1 MAPPNPKRP
10 PRPRTPPDDN
20 DTSDDTELPF
30 DERDATPLRADDPK
44 PQRVTTYPALKK
56 GRGRAR
62 ARDTA
67 LAGGFATASVPDP
80 SGSEVFLYAERGP
93 GAGQLLPIAPG
104 TLVLGRSSSADLRL
118 PHASISRRHAR
129 LQRRGDRFFLEDLGS
144 QNGTYVDDERLSAER
159 EVLPGQRIHIGP
171 AVLRLRRSGMAEDTM
186 DGADLMPDPWAAPVV
201 ARRDLWRV
209 ALVAG
214 AAGFLLAALLSVAL
228 ARLQSG
234 GLWRAAPPPAPAAQT
249 N

>member
-10 PRPRTPPDDN
+10 PRPRTPPDDG
-20 DTSDDTELPF
+20 DTSDDNELPF

-67 LAGGFATASVPDP
+67 LAGGFATARLAEST
-80 SGSEVFLYAERGP
+80 GSEVFLYAERGP

-129 LQRRGDRFFLEDLGS
+129 LQRRGERFFLEDLGS
-144 QNGTYVDDERLSAER
+144 QNGTYIDDERLSSEC

-171 AVLRLRRSGMAEDTM
+171 AVLRLRRSGMEEEALAS
-186 DGADLMPDPWAAPVV
+186 ADVGLDPWSSPVV

-214 AAGFLLAALLSVAL
+214 AAGFLLAALLSLAL
-228 ARLQSG
+228 ARFQPSLS
-234 GLWRAAPPPAPAAQT
+234 WRPVAPATQT
-249 N
+249 H